1 MKRSTLSLGKSS
13 EISSFKN
20 ILAFFIGQ
28 LENKSRPLCERQKSR
43 FIQESARKCLSAQV
57 WNQHPNRDSPERAGG
72 RAALAILGFE
82 GKVV

>member
-1 MKRSTLSLGKSS
+1 MKRSTLSLGKTS

-28 LENKSRPLCERQKSR
+28 LENNLCERQKSR
-43 FIQESARKCLSAQV
+43 FIQESAGKCLSARV